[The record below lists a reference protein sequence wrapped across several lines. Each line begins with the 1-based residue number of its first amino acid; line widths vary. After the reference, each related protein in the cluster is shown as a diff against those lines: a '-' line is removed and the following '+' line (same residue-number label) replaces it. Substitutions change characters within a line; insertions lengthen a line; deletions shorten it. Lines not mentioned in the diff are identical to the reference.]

1 MKKRILVLLT
11 VVALLMVMLAMAV
24 GPAFATQPT
33 EFNDPQHPGGSRN
46 SDNCVGYFSAQVKHN
61 GADVRNQDPDRQTA
75 VRGLQATCNN
85 ANQK

>member
-33 EFNDPQHPGGSRN
+33 EFNDPQHPGGSLN
-46 SDNCVGYFSAQVKHN
+46 SGNCVAISSAQVKHN
-61 GADVRNQDPDRQTA
+61 GADVRNQARNHE
-75 VRGLQATCNN
+75 RGHQGDQRDSC
-85 ANQK
+85 